1 MPEIF
6 CKAQCDC
13 HISYCYYLRYTC
25 LWTLGWTSIAMPL
38 SSAVFGGPFFVAT
51 EATFLA
57 FVWNAISACYYMNS
71 NFLFDIFLHTFIIY
85 RDAGQFVAV

>member
-1 MPEIF
+1 
-6 CKAQCDC
+6 
-13 HISYCYYLRYTC
+13 
-25 LWTLGWTSIAMPL
+25 MPL
-38 SSAVFGGPFFVAT
+38 SSAVVGALFVAT

-57 FVWNAISACYYMNS
+57 FVWKAISACYYMNS